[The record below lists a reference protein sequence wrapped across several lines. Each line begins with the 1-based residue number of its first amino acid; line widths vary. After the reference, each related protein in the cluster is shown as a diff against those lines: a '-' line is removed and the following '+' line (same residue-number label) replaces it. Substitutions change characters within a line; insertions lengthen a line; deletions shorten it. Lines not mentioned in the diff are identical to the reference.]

1 MVRWFAAAVA
11 LAVLVAA
18 CGDDADDDE
27 AGGPRDVVSVGVLS
41 DGPRAEPDPAADPSL
56 AGQAT
61 LRFGAEL
68 FAAVAEASSG
78 DENVVVSP
86 LSVAIAL
93 AMVEPGAVGDAQ
105 ERLRELLR
113 MEDPAAFHA
122 SMNALE
128 QSLEARAAGSAEEGE
143 VTMRVANAA
152 YLQKEYPFRQDYLD
166 VVGNHYG
173 PVLNAVDFAPDPD
186 AVAHEINRFVDD
198 ETRGRITDLIPD
210 GALDADTRF
219 ALVNALYLKA
229 SWLEV
234 FDDDATE
241 DGPFTRLDG
250 SRVTVPM
257 MHGTSSSSAQGDGWV
272 AATKSYVGGLATQFI
287 LPDKGRFD
295 DVARDW
301 ERVLEQYEERQ
312 TRGAELVLPRFET
325 RFGGEISDPLKAL
338 GLGPLYETG
347 GLLGIAGDPRLVV
360 QKAFHRTFVAMDEEG
375 TEAAAATAIIGEEV
389 SAPVVP
395 PVAVILDRP
404 FLFRI
409 FDQETRATLFLGRI
423 LDPTA

>member
-1 MVRWFAAAVA
+1 
-11 LAVLVAA
+11 
-18 CGDDADDDE
+18 
-27 AGGPRDVVSVGVLS
+27 
-41 DGPRAEPDPAADPSL
+41 
-56 AGQAT
+56 
-61 LRFGAEL
+61 
-68 FAAVAEASSG
+68 
-78 DENVVVSP
+78 
-86 LSVAIAL
+86 
-93 AMVEPGAVGDAQ
+93 
-105 ERLRELLR
+105 
-113 MEDPAAFHA
+113 
-122 SMNALE
+122 
-128 QSLEARAAGSAEEGE
+128 
-143 VTMRVANAA
+143 
-152 YLQKEYPFRQDYLD
+152 
-166 VVGNHYG
+166 
-173 PVLNAVDFAPDPD
+173 
-186 AVAHEINRFVDD
+186 
-198 ETRGRITDLIPD
+198 
-210 GALDADTRF
+210 
-219 ALVNALYLKA
+219 
-229 SWLEV
+229 
-234 FDDDATE
+234 
-241 DGPFTRLDG
+241 
-250 SRVTVPM
+250 M

>member
-1 MVRWFAAAVA
+1 MVRWFAAAV
-11 LAVLVAA
+11 VLTLVAAA
-18 CGDDADDDE
+18 CGDDADDD
-27 AGGPRDVVSVGVLS
+27 AGGPRAVVSVGVLN
-41 DGPRAEPDPAADPSL
+41 DGPRAEPDPGADPSL

-61 LRFGAEL
+61 LGFGAEL
-68 FAAVAEASSG
+68 FAAMVDSSG
-78 DENVVVSP
+78 DDENVVVSP

-93 AMVEPGAVGDAQ
+93 AMVEPGASGDAQ
-105 ERLRELLR
+105 QRLRELLR

-122 SMNALE
+122 AMNALE
-128 QSLEARAAGSAEEGE
+128 QSLEARAAGSAEDGE
-143 VTMRVANAA
+143 VTVRVANAA
-152 YLQKEYPFRQDYLD
+152 YLQEGYPFRQDYLD
-166 VVGNHYG
+166 AVGNHYG

-210 GALDADTRF
+210 GALDADTRL

-234 FDDDATE
+234 FDVAATD
-241 DGPFTRLDG
+241 DGPFTRTDG

-257 MHGTSSSSAQGDGWV
+257 MRGTSSSSAQGDGWV
-272 AATKSYVGGLATQFI
+272 AATKSYVGGLETQFI
-287 LPDKGRFD
+287 LPDEGRFD

-301 ERVLEQYEERQ
+301 EQVVAQYEERA

-338 GLGPLYETG
+338 GLAPLYEER
-347 GLLGIAGDPRLVV
+347 GLLGIADDPRLVV
-360 QKAFHRTFVAMDEEG
+360 QSAFHRTFVAMDEEG
-375 TEAAAATAIIGEEV
+375 TEAAAATAIIAGIV
-389 SAPVVP
+389 SAPAVP
-395 PVAVILDRP
+395 PVPVILDRP

-409 FDQETRATLFLGRI
+409 FDEETGATLFLGRI